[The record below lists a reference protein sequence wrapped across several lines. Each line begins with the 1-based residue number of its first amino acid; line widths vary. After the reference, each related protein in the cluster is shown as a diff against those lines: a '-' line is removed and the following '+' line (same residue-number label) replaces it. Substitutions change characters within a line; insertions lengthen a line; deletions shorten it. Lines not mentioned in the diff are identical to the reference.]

1 MYSIESDCVE
11 FIRAICS
18 VLGEKRCIIEEH
30 GKKIIIRGRKV
41 QTLDRFLKERE
52 KSCGKSVMSYHDCLK
67 MLHDL
72 EQQNRELLS
81 ESLCIFC
88 IRSEDILVVDGEKF
102 VFVNSDYVKKVD
114 SGGRIQFFSPFR
126 RVGFFSPEL
135 AAIHALPSSVGWKTF
150 YYSLGSLISCCISG
164 KRVEDKTLLADSLK
178 HIEKTKLY
186 WTILRL
192 VTVDLENRR
201 FLYI

>member
-1 MYSIESDCVE
+1 MYSIESDCIE
-11 FIRAICS
+11 FIRSISS

-30 GKKIIIRGRKV
+30 GKKIVRGRKV
-41 QTLDRFLKERE
+41 QTLDIFLKERE

-102 VFVNSDYVKKVD
+102 VFVNSDYVKKMD
-114 SGGRIQFFSPFR
+114 SWGKISFFSPFR

-135 AAIHALPSSVGWKTF
+135 AAIDALPSSVGWKTF
-150 YYSLGSLISCCISG
+150 YYSLGSLVSFCVSG
-164 KRVEDKTLLADSLK
+164 KHLEDKTLLVDSLK

-192 VTVDLENRR
+192 VAVDLEKRR